1 MTKYILILVLLLLNS
16 FIQAQTILSRD
27 KSTQSVLLAT
37 PQESLAIIYDPATSE
52 VVKNTVNILLED
64 LNKLGLKAELKNRN
78 SKAKNAIIVGTI
90 NDPLIKGIIKKSKL
104 KIAISGKWE
113 HYHLAYVSTPVKGI
127 KNALLIIGSDER
139 GTAYGIFEAV
149 EQMGVSPWN
158 WWADVPVQKT
168 TAFYIN
174 KNVSLS
180 DGPKVKYRGIFIN
193 DEAPALSNWSR
204 EKFGG
209 FNHKFYEQVFILML
223 RLKANYIWPAMW
235 GNAFYDDD
243 PLNKDIAK
251 KYGIVIGTSHH
262 EPLMRAHDEWR
273 RYGEKTAWNYE
284 TNPSKLREFWKEG
297 VARADHEKIVT
308 VGMRGDGDEP
318 MTEDVAIELLNK
330 IITDQRTIIEEV
342 TKKPAKETP
351 QIWAL
356 YKEVQTYYDNGMRV
370 PEDITL
376 LFCDDN
382 WGNVRR
388 LPDPSAPPRPG
399 GYGMYYHFDY
409 VGGPRN
415 YKWLNTNFLPR
426 IWDQMTL
433 CYQNGIDRIWIV
445 NVGDIKPMELPIH
458 FFLDLAWNPDKIQ
471 HGDIKDYLN
480 SFASQQFGKTQ
491 PAEIADI
498 LFQSS
503 KLINIRKA
511 ELLSSNTFTLT
522 EFQYLIN
529 QFESLQSR
537 SDIVMTALSA
547 EYRDAYFQLVHHP
560 IEAMNNLYKM
570 YFNQAL
576 NHKAY
581 YQKSSES
588 NKYAEK
594 VAAYFAQDSVITA
607 KYHQMNGGKWNHMMS
622 QTHIG
627 YTYWQQPP
635 VQVMPAVYRQFVW
648 EFTNNQTI
656 EIPAES
662 ESKPVAILDLGKS
675 VSTASQNK
683 VNWKVLND
691 YSRYGDA
698 VSTWPFNHKRFNE
711 AKDAPYLDFEFEW
724 KGDAADSAYLH
735 LQHSPTLDVFG
746 NGGLK
751 IAISENGQN
760 PETIAINSQTDHMP
774 SWENWVAKNM
784 ITTKVYLKNV
794 KPGKNTIRMYHL
806 DPGII
811 LQRAMIIDESYKE
824 TLLGPLTTSK

>member
-1 MTKYILILVLLLLNS
+1 MTKYILILVLLLFNS
-16 FIQAQTILSRD
+16 FIQAQSILSRE
-27 KSTQSVLLAT
+27 KSNQSILLANNR
-37 PQESLAIIYDPATSE
+37 EEIAILYDPATSE
-52 VVKNTVNILLED
+52 VIKNTANILLED
-64 LNKLGLKAELKNRN
+64 LEKLGLKATLKNGKSN
-78 SKAKNAIIVGTI
+78 AKNAIIVGTLG
-90 NDPLIKGIIKKSKL
+90 DPLIQAIIKKASIKTT
-104 KIAISGKWE
+104 ITGNWE
-113 HYHLAYVSTPVKGI
+113 HYQLNYVANPVKGI
-127 KNALLIIGSDER
+127 KNALLIIGSDAR
-139 GTAYGIFEAV
+139 GAAFGLFEASS
-149 EQMGVSPWN
+149 QMGVSPWN

-168 TAFYIN
+168 NAIYIN
-174 KNVSLS
+174 KNVRLS

-204 EKFGG
+204 ATFGG

-243 PLNKDIAK
+243 LMNKDMAK

-273 RYGEKTAWNYE
+273 RYGDKSAWNYE
-284 TNPSKLREFWKEG
+284 TNPDKLREFWKEG

-330 IITDQRTIIEEV
+330 IITDQRTLIEEV
-342 TKKPAKETP
+342 TRKPASETP

-388 LPDPSAPPRPG
+388 LPDPKAPPRPG

-445 NVGDIKPMELPIH
+445 NVGDIKPMELPIQ

-471 HGDIKDYLN
+471 HDDIPDYLN
-480 SFASQQFGKTQ
+480 HFATQQFGHDQST
-491 PAEIADI
+491 EIADI
-498 LFQSS
+498 LFNSS

-511 ELLSSNTFTLT
+511 ELLGSNTFTLT
-522 EFQYLIN
+522 EFQYLID
-529 QFESLQSR
+529 QFDALQIR
-537 SDIVMTALSA
+537 SEKVNSSIGT

-560 IEAMNNLYKM
+560 IEAMNNIYKM

-581 YQKSSES
+581 YIKSSAG
-588 NKYAEK
+588 NQYAKK
-594 VAAYFAQDSVITA
+594 VEEYFAQDSVITA
-607 KYHQMNGGKWNHMMS
+607 KYHQLNGGKWNHMMS

-635 VQVMPAVYRQFVW
+635 VQVMPAVFRQFVW
-648 EFTNNQTI
+648 EFTNHQPV
-656 EIPAES
+656 EIPS
-662 ESKPVAILDLGKS
+662 ESASKPLAIVELS
-675 VSTASQNK
+675 QSIPASLQNK
-683 VNWKVLND
+683 VKWKVLKD

-698 VSTWPFNHKRFNE
+698 VSTWPFNHESFTDVKN
-711 AKDAPYLDFEFEW
+711 APYLEFTFDRVE
-724 KGDAADSAYLH
+724 DASNSMYLH

-751 IAISENGQN
+751 IAVSLNDQTADN
-760 PETIAINSQTDHMP
+760 IAINSQTDHMP

-784 ITTKVYLKNV
+784 ITTNVALKNV
-794 KPGKNTIRMYHL
+794 KKGKNSIKIYHL

-811 LQRAMIIDESYKE
+811 LQKAMIIDDTYEE
-824 TLLGPLTTSK
+824 TLLGPLTTTK

>member
-1 MTKYILILVLLLLNS
+1 MTKYIFLLALLFFNN
-16 FIQAQTILSRD
+16 FTRAQAILSRE
-27 KSTQSVLLAT
+27 KSGQSILLANNLDEISILYDQFT
-37 PQESLAIIYDPATSE
+37 PE
-52 VVKNTVNILLED
+52 VVKNSAGIFIED
-64 LNKLGLKAELKNRN
+64 LGKIGVKAALKNEK
-78 SKAKNAIIVGTI
+78 SKSQNAIIVGTI
-90 NDPLIKGIIKKSKL
+90 NDPLIQGIIKKSRL
-104 KIAISGKWE
+104 KIAIDGKWE
-113 HYHLAYVSTPVKGI
+113 HYHLAYVANPIKGI
-127 KNALLIIGSDER
+127 KHALLIIGSDAR
-139 GTAYGIFEAV
+139 GVAFGIFEASA
-149 EQMGVSPWN
+149 QMGVSPWN

-168 TAFYIN
+168 NAIYIN
-174 KNVSLS
+174 KNVKLS

-193 DEAPALSNWSR
+193 DEAPALSNWSK

-243 PLNKDIAK
+243 PLNKEMAK

-273 RYGEKTAWNYE
+273 RYGDKTAWNYV
-284 TNPSKLREFWKEG
+284 NNLAKLSEFWKEG

-342 TKKPAKETP
+342 TQKPARETP

-382 WGNVRR
+382 WGNVRM
-388 LPDPSAPPRPG
+388 LPDPKAPPRPG

-445 NVGDIKPMELPIH
+445 NVGDIKPMELPIQ

-471 HGDIKDYLN
+471 HDDIKTYLSN
-480 SFASQQFGKTQ
+480 FSTQQFGKTQ
-491 PAEIADI
+491 ASEIAEI

-522 EFQYLIN
+522 EFQYLID
-529 QFESLQSR
+529 QFDSVQTR
-537 SDIVMTALSA
+537 SDVAMSALDA

-576 NHKAY
+576 NHQAY
-581 YQKSSES
+581 YQKSSAA
-588 NKYAEK
+588 NKYADK
-594 VAAYFAQDSVITA
+594 VAEYFTQDSVITA
-607 KYHQMNGGKWNHMMS
+607 KYHQLNAGKWNHMMS

-635 VQVMPAVYRQFVW
+635 LQVMPKVYRQFVW
-648 EFTNNQTI
+648 EFTNHQPI
-656 EIPAES
+656 EIPAVS
-662 ESKPVAILDLGKS
+662 ESKALSILDLPKA
-675 VSTASQNK
+675 VSNGAKKNVTWNLLK
-683 VNWKVLND
+683 D

-698 VSTWPFNHKRFNE
+698 VSTSPFNHSSYSE
-711 AKDAPYLDFEFEW
+711 VKDAPYLEFEFDW
-724 KGDAADSAYLH
+724 KSVVVDSAYLH

-751 IAISENGQN
+751 IAVSLNDQTPDNI
-760 PETIAINSQTDHMP
+760 PINSQTDHMP

-784 ITTKVYLKNV
+784 ITTKVALKNV
-794 KPGKNTIRMYHL
+794 KKGQNNIKIYHL

-811 LQRAMIIDESYKE
+811 LQRVMIIDESYKE
-824 TLLGPLTTSK
+824 TLLGPLSNGK

>member
-1 MTKYILILVLLLLNS
+1 MTKYILIIVLLFLNCLS
-16 FIQAQTILSRD
+16 YAQTILSRE
-27 KSTQSVLLAT
+27 KAPTSIHLAAS
-37 PQESLAIIYDPATSE
+37 QEELSIIYDPASSE
-52 VVKNTVNILLED
+52 VIKNTSKILIDDLE
-64 LNKLGLKAELKNRN
+64 KIGMKAAIK
-78 SKAKNAIIVGTI
+78 SGSTKAKNAIIVGTLD
-90 NDPLIKGIIKKSKL
+90 DPLIKEVIKKTKL
-104 KIAISGKWE
+104 KTDIRGKWE
-113 HYHLAYVSTPVKGI
+113 HYQLSYVSNPIKGI
-127 KNALLIIGSDER
+127 KHALLIIGSDAR
-139 GTAYGIFEAV
+139 GAAFGIFEASS
-149 EQMGVSPWN
+149 QMGVSPWN

-168 TAFYIN
+168 NAIYIH
-174 KNVSLS
+174 KNVKLN

-209 FNHKFYEQVFILML
+209 FNHTFYEQVFILML

-243 PLNKDIAK
+243 AINKDMAK

-342 TKKPAKETP
+342 TKKPAQETP

-388 LPDPSAPPRPG
+388 LPDPKAPPRPG

-445 NVGDIKPMELPIH
+445 NVGDIKPMELPIQ
-458 FFLDLAWNPDKIQ
+458 FFLDLAWNPGKIQ
-471 HGDIKDYLN
+471 YNDIQSYFVQ
-480 SFASQQFGKTQ
+480 FAAQQFGKTHS
-491 PAEIADI
+491 ADIADV
-498 LFQSS
+498 LFKSS
-503 KLINIRKA
+503 KLINIRKP
-511 ELLSSNTFTLT
+511 ELLNSNTFTLQ
-522 EFQYLIN
+522 EFAYMIQE
-529 QFESLQSR
+529 FEEVLQR
-537 SDIVMTALSA
+537 SEKIFNALPE
-547 EYRDAYFQLVHHP
+547 EYTSAYFQLAHHH
-560 IEAMNNLYKM
+560 IEAMTNLYKM

-581 YQKSSES
+581 YMKSSAS
-588 NKYAEK
+588 NLYADK
-594 VAAYFAQDSVITA
+594 VAEYYVQDSVITA
-607 KYHQMNGGKWNHMMS
+607 KYHQLNDGKWNHMMS

-635 VQVMPAVYRQFVW
+635 VQVMPKVYRQFVW
-648 EFTNNQTI
+648 EYTNNQTI

-662 ESKPVAILDLGKS
+662 ESKAIAIFNVGQS
-675 VSTASQNK
+675 ASTANQNN
-683 VNWKVLND
+683 VQWIVLQD
-691 YSRYGDA
+691 YSRYGNA
-698 VSTWPFNHKRFNE
+698 ITTWPFNHAGISEVKE
-711 AKDAPYLDFEFEW
+711 APYLDFEFEW
-724 KGDAADSAYLH
+724 EGDPLDSAYLH
-735 LQHSPTLDVFG
+735 LQHAPTLDVFG

-751 IAISENGQN
+751 IAVSENGQT
-760 PETIAINSQTDHMP
+760 PETIAINSETDHMP
-774 SWENWVAKNM
+774 VWENWVAKNM
-784 ITTKVYLKNV
+784 ITTKIPLKNV
-794 KPGKNTIRMYHL
+794 KPGQNTIRMYHL
-806 DPGII
+806 DPGVI
-811 LQRAMIIDESYKE
+811 LQRAMIIDQTYQE
-824 TLLGPLTTSK
+824 TLLGILPSIK